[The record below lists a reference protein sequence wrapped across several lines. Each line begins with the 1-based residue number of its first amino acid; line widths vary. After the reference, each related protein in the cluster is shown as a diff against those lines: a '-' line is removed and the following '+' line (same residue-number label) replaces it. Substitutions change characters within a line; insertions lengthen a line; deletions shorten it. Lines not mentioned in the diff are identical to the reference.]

1 MSEDSSNN
9 NTTESI
15 NHYPPSMEAENFLS
29 YLLNGNR
36 NITRDYRNSPSNFL
50 NSTNISHIPII
61 RPPPP
66 IVIPSTI
73 DTSENE
79 IDDEIDNELAD
90 MIHDISRNTSSLLP
104 NLNAE
109 QDLYLRFLEDILQ
122 LPPLAGLGNNQQR
135 SFRNLLR
142 QTLTSDKNP
151 IKQVLSEEGEKCIT
165 DVTYDPEIHT
175 DIMCCPITMK
185 EFKDGDTIAK
195 LPCKHMFDK
204 PAIFKWLK
212 EEKAECPICRFKLKS
227 IEKKEESD
235 TETPLQPPPLPH
247 GARLRRRAIPDN
259 IRFSFGPPRVP
270 SQGRSAHFRRLM
282 QSRQEREE
290 EEELQAALLA
300 SLEDQYMPNEKI
312 SNVESS
318 SDSECE
324 LSSSDEMDQID

>member
-9 NTTESI
+9 NTTEPI
-15 NHYPPSMEAENFLS
+15 NHHPPSMEAENFLS
-29 YLLNGNR
+29 YLLNGNM
-36 NITRDYRNSPSNFL
+36 NIARDYRNSPANFI

-61 RPPPP
+61 RPPP
-66 IVIPSTI
+66 IISIPSTRDI
-73 DTSENE
+73 SDNE
-79 IDDEIDNELAD
+79 IEHELTD
-90 MIHDISRNTSSLLP
+90 MIHDISRNTSNLLP

-122 LPPLAGLGNNQQR
+122 LPPLTGLGNNQQR
-135 SFRNLLR
+135 SIRNLLR

-165 DVTYDPEIHT
+165 NITYDPKIHT
-175 DIMCCPITMK
+175 DITCCPITMK

-204 PAIFKWLK
+204 HAIFKWLK

-227 IEKKEESD
+227 IEKKEEND
-235 TETPLQPPPLPH
+235 IETPMQPPPLPH
-247 GARLRRRAIPDN
+247 RARLRRRTRPDN

-270 SQGRSAHFRRLM
+270 LQGRTAHFRRLM

-300 SLEDQYMPNEKI
+300 SLDDQYMPNEKI
-312 SNVESS
+312 SKVESS

>member
-9 NTTESI
+9 NTTEPI
-15 NHYPPSMEAENFLS
+15 NDYPPSMEAENFLS

-36 NITRDYRNSPSNFL
+36 NITRDYRNSPSNFI
-50 NSTNISHIPII
+50 NSTDISHIPNI
-61 RPPPP
+61 RPP
-66 IVIPSTI
+66 IVIPSNI
-73 DTSENE
+73 DMS
-79 IDDEIDNELAD
+79 DNELENELAN

-109 QDLYLRFLEDILQ
+109 QGLYLRFLEDILQ

-135 SFRNLLR
+135 SFRDLLR

-165 DVTYDPEIHT
+165 DITYDPKIHT
-175 DIMCCPITMK
+175 DITCCPITMK

-195 LPCKHMFDK
+195 LPCKHMFNK
-204 PAIFKWLK
+204 PAILKWLK
-212 EEKAECPICRFKLKS
+212 EEKAECPICRFKLQS
-227 IEKKEESD
+227 IEKKEED
-235 TETPLQPPPLPH
+235 IDIETPLQPPPLPH
-247 GARLRRRAIPDN
+247 RARLRRRAIPDN

-270 SQGRSAHFRRLM
+270 SQGRTAHFRRLM
-282 QSRQEREE
+282 QSRQERDE

-300 SLEDQYMPNEKI
+300 SLENQYMPNEKI
-312 SNVESS
+312 SKVESS

-324 LSSSDEMDQID
+324 LSSSDEMEQVD